1 MRGLFI
7 HDHKFPKGNGSYYY
21 SYGFD
26 KEFFSRYLSIF
37 DELEVIGR
45 QVEARDATKK
55 DSNIIQSDISFFTFK
70 SLKQLLS
77 KKTRN
82 VFKNKII
89 QSEYVVIRVPSIF
102 GLYGAFIARKYNK
115 PYIIEVVGCA
125 WDAIIHKGS
134 SKIFAATIITYLTK
148 LIVKKANYVIYV
160 TEEFLER
167 RYPTKGNYIA
177 CSNVTL
183 NSVND
188 ADINNRLEMIDKID
202 LNNKLIFGTCATI
215 DVVYKGQEDVM
226 KVIHK
231 LVKEGYNIEYQ
242 LVGGGNKKYL
252 ESVARKLGIS
262 NRVKFIGTLE
272 HKEVFRWL
280 ESIDFYVHPSKQE
293 GLSRA
298 IIEAMS
304 KGCPIFAANAGGI
317 HELIDKEFIFDKGNV
332 NQIYNIFKSFS
343 KYEMSEQAINNYNN
357 SKKYL
362 KPLLY
367 QRRNEF
373 YNKFKNESKNKNGV
387 KI

>member
-55 DSNIIQSDISFFTFK
+55 DSN
-70 SLKQLLS
+70 
-77 KKTRN
+77 
-82 VFKNKII
+82 
-89 QSEYVVIRVPSIF
+89 
-102 GLYGAFIARKYNK
+102 
-115 PYIIEVVGCA
+115 
-125 WDAIIHKGS
+125 
-134 SKIFAATIITYLTK
+134 ITYLTK

-272 HKEVFRWL
+272 HKDVFRWL
-280 ESIDFYVHPSKQE
+280 E
-293 GLSRA
+293 
-298 IIEAMS
+298 
-304 KGCPIFAANAGGI
+304 
-317 HELIDKEFIFDKGNV
+317 
-332 NQIYNIFKSFS
+332 
-343 KYEMSEQAINNYNN
+343 
-357 SKKYL
+357 
-362 KPLLY
+362 
-367 QRRNEF
+367 
-373 YNKFKNESKNKNGV
+373 
-387 KI
+387 